1 MNVSH
6 ALSLIYDK
14 LMTWGRAL
22 ILMLPN
28 LIIATLVVI
37 VFSLLARF
45 AGKGTRKVF
54 QKVLHKKE
62 AIAALVSKTTSLA
75 VVLVGI
81 LTALSILD
89 LDKTVT
95 SVLAGVG
102 VIGLALGFAFQ
113 DIASNFM
120 SGILIS
126 VQNPCEV
133 GDLIKTGNFVGK
145 VQKIA
150 LRSTTIRTFQGPT
163 VIIPNK
169 DILQSPLTNFTT
181 SGQRRVEIRIGVSY
195 SETLEEVKK
204 VAIAA
209 VSPMTCRNAEH
220 EVEVHFEEFDDS
232 SINFVLWLWVDYTE
246 ERDYV
251 AARSEAIMRLKDAFN
266 AAGICIPFP
275 VRTLE
280 FDDKATAALRKI
292 VLPATIE
299 DTSDPRSKWK
309 GSGQR
314 AAQGADIGVGEED
327 GGSDEDQGEG
337 KTPKSD

>member
-1 MNVSH
+1 MNATH
-6 ALSLIYDK
+6 AISLIYDK
-14 LMTWGRAL
+14 LMAWGRAL
-22 ILMLPN
+22 VLMLPN
-28 LIIATLVVI
+28 LIIAILVVI
-37 VFSLLARF
+37 GFSLLARF
-45 AGKGTRKVF
+45 IGQGVRKVF
-54 QKVLHKKE
+54 FKVLHKKE
-62 AIAALVSKTTSLA
+62 AIAVLISKTTSLA
-75 VVLVGI
+75 VVLVGL

-95 SVLAGVG
+95 SLLAGVG
-102 VIGLALGFAFQ
+102 VMGLALGFAFQ

-126 VQNPCEV
+126 VQHPCEV

-145 VQKIA
+145 VEKIA

-169 DILQSPLTNFTT
+169 DILQGPLTNFTI
-181 SGQRRVEIRIGVSY
+181 SGQRRVEIRVGVSY
-195 SETLEEVKK
+195 SEALEKVKD

-209 VSPMTCRNAEH
+209 VSSMTCRNAER

-251 AARSEAIMRLKDAFN
+251 AARSEAIMRLKVAFN

-280 FDDKATAALRKI
+280 FDDRAAAALRKV

-299 DTSDPRSKWK
+299 DAGDPRSKWK
-309 GSGQR
+309 GSGNR
-314 AAQGADIGVGEED
+314 AAQGADVGAGVED
-327 GGSDEDQGEG
+327 GGGNEGEG
-337 KTPKSD
+337 GGNTPKG